1 MNKTSNVQQAVE
13 SYVVVGSKSWSR
25 HVFEDVISKRPGH
38 WHFVDSQDQLTGEY
52 LKGLSPRFVF
62 FLHWSRKVPS
72 EIVNNYECVCFH
84 MTDVPYGRGGS
95 PLQNLIARGHGSTK
109 LSALRMTDEIDAG
122 PVYLKEELSLAGSA
136 EEIYLRAN
144 YLAAQ
149 MIDTIIRERPKPAA
163 QTGEV
168 VAFTRRKP
176 DESEIRDTASL
187 LTLYDFIRML
197 DAEGYPRAFIT
208 HRGFRYEFN
217 GAQLEDG
224 RITANVIITEA
235 RETD

>member
-1 MNKTSNVQQAVE
+1 MESN
-13 SYVVVGSKSWSR
+13 YVVVGSKSWNR
-25 HVFEDVISKRPGH
+25 RIFDDVISEYPGQ
-38 WHFVDSQDQLTGEY
+38 WHFINSREQLVSDR
-52 LKGLSPRFVF
+52 LRSLAPRYIF
-62 FLHWSRKVPS
+62 FLHWSWKVPE
-72 EIVNNYECVCFH
+72 EIVKTYECVCFH

-95 PLQNLIARGHGSTK
+95 PLQNLIVRGHQSTK

-122 PVYLKEELSLAGSA
+122 PVYLKEELNLAGSA

-144 YLAAQ
+144 YLAAK

-168 VAFTRRKP
+168 VAFARRKP
-176 DESEIRDTASL
+176 DQSEIQDAASL

-208 HRGFRYEFN
+208 HRGFRYEFS

-224 RITANVIITEA
+224 RVTANVIITEA